1 MDELGAAIG
10 FSDVGPAARL
20 RTRGDPDPF
29 HWLDSFSRR
38 KERRKIVQHA
48 HRLDRFDLKLLD
60 LVQQDNRLMGRTLD
74 LGERVGLSATAM
86 RRLAVVGH
94 APDPA
99 E

>member
-48 HRLDRFDLKLLD
+48 HRLGRFDLKLLD
-60 LVQQDNRLMGRTLD
+60 LVQQDNRLIGR
-74 LGERVGLSATAM
+74 R
-86 RRLAVVGH
+86 
-94 APDPA
+94 
-99 E
+99 

>member
-10 FSDVGPAARL
+10 VSDVGSAARL
-20 RTRGDPDPF
+20 RTRGDPNPF

-60 LVQQDNRLMGRTLD
+60 LVQQAHRQTLD
-74 LGERVGLSATAM
+74 LGERVGLSATAV